1 MATNSVMTQVTKDVT
16 PARVLV
22 VDDEEMQRLLARTTL
37 EQGGFVVDE
46 AVHGAEALE
55 RFREDV
61 PDLVLMDVRMPV
73 LNGFEAC
80 KAIRQTPEGRHTPI
94 LMLTGLDDVESI
106 EKAYASGAT
115 DFAVKPIN
123 WLIIGH
129 RLSYMLRASR
139 AAEQL
144 RISEARLGNAQRIA
158 HLGYWEWRP
167 LDNELL
173 ISQEMCQILD
183 FDSGT
188 QTITREE
195 FLTRIHA
202 DDRDFVEEALA
213 RLQEERDSSTTEYCL
228 AGPDGAKK
236 HVVQQAEVLFS
247 HGGKEICYQG
257 TVQDV
262 TEHKNAEEK
271 IRLLAY
277 YDVLTGL
284 PNRRSFL
291 EQLGL
296 SIKRAHRRDEPLAV
310 LFLDLDRFKRINDS
324 LGHSAGDELLREVA
338 SRLVKIVRA
347 TDCVGR
353 PFSEDSHRDDLV
365 SRFGGDEFVVLLS
378 EFNRVSDAASVAR
391 RLSEDLARPYEID
404 GQTVLMTASIG
415 IAVHPNDGVG
425 AESLI
430 RNADTAMYCAKDR
443 GGSNFQFYSESMNSS
458 ALEQLRLESQLD
470 EALNRHEFELF
481 YQPQINISNGSIV
494 GAEALLRWRNRL
506 DELIPPANFIPL
518 AEETGLIIP
527 IGEWVLHSACQQATR
542 WHKSGF
548 PELRMA
554 VNLSSRQFSKGELS
568 TVVSAALGEAKLTPD
583 LLDLELTESI
593 LMEDREEPIR
603 CLQDLK
609 SLGIR
614 LSIDD
619 FGTGYSS
626 LSYLTRFPLTSLKI
640 DRSFLA
646 GVPTNPQHV
655 GVTRAII
662 AMAQSLE
669 LKVTAEGVE
678 TEEALD
684 FLRQHGCDEA
694 QGFLFSRP
702 VPAEEFYELLEKN
715 RQRDDDRIAIAS

>member
-1 MATNSVMTQVTKDVT
+1 
-16 PARVLV
+16 
-22 VDDEEMQRLLARTTL
+22 
-37 EQGGFVVDE
+37 
-46 AVHGAEALE
+46 
-55 RFREDV
+55 
-61 PDLVLMDVRMPV
+61 
-73 LNGFEAC
+73 
-80 KAIRQTPEGRHTPI
+80 
-94 LMLTGLDDVESI
+94 
-106 EKAYASGAT
+106 
-115 DFAVKPIN
+115 
-123 WLIIGH
+123 
-129 RLSYMLRASR
+129 
-139 AAEQL
+139 
-144 RISEARLGNAQRIA
+144 
-158 HLGYWEWRP
+158 
-167 LDNELL
+167 
-173 ISQEMCQILD
+173 
-183 FDSGT
+183 
-188 QTITREE
+188 
-195 FLTRIHA
+195 
-202 DDRDFVEEALA
+202 
-213 RLQEERDSSTTEYCL
+213 
-228 AGPDGAKK
+228 
-236 HVVQQAEVLFS
+236 
-247 HGGKEICYQG
+247 
-257 TVQDV
+257 
-262 TEHKNAEEK
+262 
-271 IRLLAY
+271 
-277 YDVLTGL
+277 
-284 PNRRSFL
+284 
-291 EQLGL
+291 
-296 SIKRAHRRDEPLAV
+296 
-310 LFLDLDRFKRINDS
+310 
-324 LGHSAGDELLREVA
+324 
-338 SRLVKIVRA
+338 
-347 TDCVGR
+347 
-353 PFSEDSHRDDLV
+353 
-365 SRFGGDEFVVLLS
+365 
-378 EFNRVSDAASVAR
+378 
-391 RLSEDLARPYEID
+391 
-404 GQTVLMTASIG
+404 MTASIG

-470 EALNRHEFELF
+470 EALNRDEFELF
-481 YQPQINISNGSIV
+481 YQPQIDISNGSIV

-715 RQRDDDRIAIAS
+715 RRRDDDRIAIAS

>member
-1 MATNSVMTQVTKDVT
+1 MTEVPQDVT

-22 VDDEEMQRLLARTTL
+22 VDDEEMQRILARTSL
-37 EQGGFVVDE
+37 EQAGFTVDE
-46 AVHGAEALE
+46 AVNGAQALE
-55 RFREDV
+55 RFAENV
-61 PDLVLMDVRMPV
+61 PDLVLLDVRMPMV
-73 LNGFEAC
+73 DGFEAC
-80 KAIRQTPEGRHTPI
+80 KAIRQSPEGRHTPI

-139 AAEQL
+139 AAERL
-144 RISEARLGNAQRIA
+144 RVSEARLGDAQRIA
-158 HLGYWEWRP
+158 HLGYWEWKP
-167 LDNELL
+167 LDNQLL
-173 ISQEMCQILD
+173 ISQEMCEILD
-183 FDSGT
+183 LASGT
-188 QTITREE
+188 QTMSREE
-195 FLTRIHA
+195 FLARIHA
-202 DDRDFVEEALA
+202 DDRDFVEEAFA
-213 RLQEERDSSTTEYCL
+213 RLQEERDSSSTEYCL
-228 AGPDGAKK
+228 ANPDGAKK
-236 HVVQQAEVLFS
+236 YVVQQAEVLFDHRS
-247 HGGKEICYQG
+247 NEICYQG

-262 TEHKNAEEK
+262 TERKNAEEK

-291 EQLGL
+291 EQLGQA
-296 SIKRAHRRDEPLAV
+296 IKRAQRRDEPLAV

-324 LGHSAGDELLREVA
+324 LGHSAGDELLKEVA
-338 SRLVKIVRA
+338 SRLVRIVRA

-353 PFSEDSHRDDLV
+353 PFSLDSGRDDLV

-378 EFNRVSDAASVAR
+378 EFNRVSDAATVAR
-391 RLSEDLARPYEID
+391 RLSEDLAQPYELA

-415 IAVHPNDGVG
+415 IAVHPNDGVS

-470 EALNRHEFELF
+470 EALNREEFVLF
-481 YQPQINISNGSIV
+481 YQPQIDVSSGSIV
-494 GAEALLRWRNRL
+494 GAEALLRWRNRRH
-506 DELIPPANFIPL
+506 ELIPPGSFIPL
-518 AEETGLIIP
+518 AEETGLIVP
-527 IGEWVLHSACQQATR
+527 IGEWVLNSACQQVKR
-542 WHKSGF
+542 WHESGY

-554 VNLSSRQFSKGELS
+554 VNLSSRQFTKGELS
-568 TVVSAALGEAKLTPD
+568 TVVSTALDESQLTPG

-593 LMEDREEPIR
+593 LMEDREQPIR
-603 CLQDLK
+603 CLQALK
-609 SLGIR
+609 SLGLR

-646 GVPTNPQHV
+646 EVPTNPQHV

-662 AMAQSLE
+662 AMAKSLQ
-669 LKVTAEGVE
+669 LTVTAEGVE

-684 FLRQHGCDEA
+684 FLRTHGCDEA

-702 VPAEEFYELLEKN
+702 VPADEFFELLETN
-715 RQRDDDRIAIAS
+715 RRRADNPIAIAS